1 MIPFNKINRQ
11 KRKEIMTKKIQT
23 FDLSVKLVHEFETD
37 NLIIKTD
44 ISTLQNGVYTI
55 FFDFNGEFINKRFI
69 VQK

>member
-1 MIPFNKINRQ
+1 
-11 KRKEIMTKKIQT
+11 MTKKIQT